1 MNTSNRTIVLT
12 AITTATIMV
21 GFYLLIHITLHN
33 LGNDDRVIAIIDFLS
48 AFLSSILSAVIAY
61 FIAKFQ
67 IDKSTATLEAERIR
81 NAKKVESD
89 NELRCKILLTELED
103 NKHQID
109 LAKKD
114 LGSDDYMAAIN
125 MTKSSLS
132 LMAWNALMTQISLTD
147 LNLSA
152 IYKAYKSINMLIN
165 YDKSSTQED
174 MTQVINTV
182 SKRLDGAISALK
194 TDK

>member
-81 NAKKVESD
+81 NA
-89 NELRCKILLTELED
+89 
-103 NKHQID
+103 
-109 LAKKD
+109 
-114 LGSDDYMAAIN
+114 
-125 MTKSSLS
+125 
-132 LMAWNALMTQISLTD
+132 
-147 LNLSA
+147 
-152 IYKAYKSINMLIN
+152 
-165 YDKSSTQED
+165 
-174 MTQVINTV
+174 
-182 SKRLDGAISALK
+182 
-194 TDK
+194 